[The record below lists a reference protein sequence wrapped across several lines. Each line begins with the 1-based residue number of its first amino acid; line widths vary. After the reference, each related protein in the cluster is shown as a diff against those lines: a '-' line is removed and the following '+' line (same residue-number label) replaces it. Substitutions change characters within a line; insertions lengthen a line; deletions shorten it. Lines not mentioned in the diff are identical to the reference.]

1 MTDQVSSL
9 CKSLYFEIRRI
20 SQIRNYLSLDVAITL
35 MMSFVLSIL
44 DYGNALLS
52 SLSSDQPHKLQKVQ
66 NHAAKVIFKEKKQN
80 DHVMPLL
87 RSLHWS
93 PVKKKS
99 WSPLVVDEDVKK
111 PYKNARERKN
121 RL

>member
-35 MMSFVLSIL
+35 MMSFVLSKL
-44 DYGNALLS
+44 DCGNALLS

-66 NHAAKVIFKEKKQN
+66 NHAAKVIFKEKNQN